1 MSSKGNSQ
9 QQQRARVVAQ
19 WKASGK
25 TAREFA
31 SAHGYTA
38 GSLYKWA
45 SEERHRQVVPRGF
58 VEVPRTDLSRGD
70 ARAPKSTDNVIEVV
84 LAGGRMVRVRGG
96 LDVELFTAV
105 VRTLEALC

>member
-1 MSSKGNSQ
+1 MRSNESS

-19 WKASGK
+19 WKSSGK

-45 SEERHRQVVPRGF
+45 NEARQREVVPRGF
-58 VEVPRTDLSRGD
+58 VEVPRTALRGGD
-70 ARAPKSTDNVIEVV
+70 ARAPMPIDNVIEVV
-84 LAGGRMVRVRGG
+84 LAGGRIVRVRGG
-96 LDVELFTAV
+96 FDVELFTAV